1 MSMEQTAPQFLP
13 ETHTYKV
20 SDRIVPSVTQILE
33 DVGIVDYSRLPG
45 STREMALRRGSA
57 VHAACHYDDEGDL
70 DETQLAP
77 EILPYLQAWRKFR
90 ASVGWEWDRIEFRS
104 YQERYDYCGQL
115 DRAATI
121 PGKSTQVLLDIK
133 TGVAQYWTRYQVAA
147 YAAFFENP
155 RAYLRMAVEL
165 HKDETFKV
173 HEYPGRDW
181 AADFAVFSAALVV
194 YREKRRKPF

>member
-1 MSMEQTAPQFLP
+1 MSLRFDPDSHL
-13 ETHTYKV
+13 YRV
-20 SDRIVPSVTQILE
+20 DGIIVPSVTQVLE

-70 DETQLAP
+70 DETQLAE
-77 EILPYLQAWRKFR
+77 EILPYLRAWRKFC
-90 ASVGWEWDRIEFRS
+90 ASVCWKWDRIEFRS
-104 YQERYDYCGQL
+104 HNAKYGYCGQL

-121 PGKSTQVLLDIK
+121 PGKSAQVLLDIK
-133 TGVAQYWTRYQVAA
+133 TGVAQHWTRYQVAA

-194 YREKRRKPF
+194 YREKRRKPI